1 MIFIMVR
8 CDIYHINNIFIFFI
22 GMNNHHRIDSLNGG
36 KGGKCMHNI
45 KTIGDQF
52 AHILNGKAQMKHNG
66 ISVSLRRSFNVSI
79 HGRPSQTV
87 LPVGIS
93 FESLDTHGNAL
104 NLGEITL
111 LEEEIP
117 KFTKLI
123 IEQGLIV
130 GALHNHWIYTQ
141 PSLMYI
147 HIQSVEPPLAFA
159 RKIAYAFTAL
169 SSYPIP
175 ENN

>member
-1 MIFIMVR
+1 
-8 CDIYHINNIFIFFI
+8 
-22 GMNNHHRIDSLNGG
+22 L
-36 KGGKCMHNI
+36 HNI
-45 KTIGDQF
+45 KSLGDQY
-52 AHILNGKAQMKHNG
+52 AHILNGKAQMKKNG
-66 ISVSLRRSFNVSI
+66 ISVSLRRSFPVTI
-79 HGRPSQTV
+79 QGRPSHAV
-87 LPVGIS
+87 LPVGFS

-117 KFTKLI
+117 KFTKLLV
-123 IEQGLIV
+123 EQGLIV

-141 PSLMYI
+141 PNLMYI

-169 SSYPIP
+169 SSHPISDI
-175 ENN
+175 N